1 MRAIYSIMTIFIEN
15 TNLLMKYNNSILI
28 RIVLRILQNMDK
40 TNSIIENFL
49 TQINNVFFN
58 DQIRDELT
66 DTFRRIQNVYWTFNK
81 FARGY
86 KYKKTKILIT
96 EDLCMNEL
104 ILGAPNVMCI
114 YQHNTR
120 YLFSVEDIIKIIN
133 TSLTHSD
140 SFFSTPVTIKNPY
153 NNSPFDKSTL
163 YNIYF
168 FVKFRTRL
176 YPELLIKFFHCNFN
190 ITRFSK
196 KYESL
201 LRNYA
206 IEQYVNNSDVNLLC
220 IDIRNMIRILNVYM
234 KSGSRISVNVDFP
247 KKILLKIMRPYLLLW
262 YTSCYSMIVVDADN
276 AARLLLS
283 KYKRFGRLYPKFGRK
298 IAHHTFTYTNN
309 GRRNRITYTYNEE
322 HPPFITHTNFISNHI
337 VE

>member
-1 MRAIYSIMTIFIEN
+1 MTIFIEN
-15 TNLLMKYNNSILI
+15 TNLLLKYNHSVLI
-28 RIVLRILQNMDK
+28 RIVLRMLQNMDK
-40 TNSIIENFL
+40 TNNSIIANFL
-49 TQINNVFFN
+49 TQRKNVFFS

-66 DTFRRIQNVYWTFNK
+66 DTFRRIQNVYWTLNK

-86 KYKKTKILIT
+86 KYKKSKILIT
-96 EDLCMNEL
+96 DDLCMNEL

-120 YLFSVEDIIKIIN
+120 YLFSVSDIIKIIN

-168 FVKFRTRL
+168 FVKFKTRL

-190 ITRFSK
+190 IARFSK

-220 IDIRNMIRILNVYM
+220 IDIRNMMKNLNVYM
-234 KSGSRISVNVDFP
+234 KSGARIIVNADFP
-247 KKILLKIMRPYLLLW
+247 QKTLLKIMRPYLLLW
-262 YTSCYSMIVVDADN
+262 YTSCYSLIVIDADN
-276 AARLLLS
+276 AAKTLLT
-283 KYKRFGRLYPKFGRK
+283 KYRRFSRLYPKFGRK
-298 IAHHTFTYTNN
+298 IAHHTFIYTNY
-309 GRRNRITYTYNEE
+309 GRRNCITYTFNEE
-322 HPPFITHTNFISNHI
+322 HPTFITHTNFLSSHV